1 MNYPTMY
8 SSSVPW
14 NILSANVGVSI
25 LTDGWNLADAAE
37 FDPEDV
43 RTFTIEVAFD
53 SPFTA
58 APVVHLGLTGFD
70 IDQRDASRIT
80 LKTAAITESGFQA
93 VISTW
98 SSTRVYAVDFSWVAI
113 GG

>member
-1 MNYPTMY
+1 MNHSTMY

-14 NILSANVGVSI
+14 NILSANVGVGV
-25 LTDGWNLADAAE
+25 LTDGWNLADAPD

-43 RTFTIEVAFD
+43 RTFTVDVAFAT
-53 SPFTA
+53 PFMA

-70 IDQRDASRIT
+70 IDQRDAGRIT
-80 LKTAAITESGFQA
+80 LKTAFITEFGFQA

-98 SSTRVYAVDFSWVAI
+98 SSTRVYAVEFSWVAI